1 MKLKLCLIF
10 FMLIFVDRTVFG
22 QEELYTHTAG
32 KALPFP
38 DRSVALT
45 PSWIKQREALNT
57 AYLLSLDPDRLL
69 HNFRVNAGL
78 HSAAQPLAGWEA
90 PNVGIRGHFT
100 GHYLSAVSMLVE
112 KYRDTALTRRLT
124 YMVDELYKC
133 QQALGNGYLSA
144 FPEKDFDTLEK
155 KYGGVWAP
163 YYTFHKLMQGLLDV
177 YVRTGNKIA
186 YKMVNDMASYVE
198 KRMSKLSSETIDKIL
213 YTTGANPP
221 NEAGAMNEVLYKLY
235 KVSHNPE
242 HLALA
247 RLFDRD
253 WFLVPLSNNKDIL
266 SGLHSNTHIVLVNG
280 FAQRY
285 AITGEALYHN
295 AVQNFWD
302 ILIDHHAYANGSS
315 SGPRPNVVTPT
326 SLTSEHW
333 GVPDHLS
340 NTMTKEIAE
349 SCVSHN
355 TQKLTAMLFCWDGD
369 PKYADA
375 YMNTFY
381 NSTMALQNAE
391 TGAVVYHLPL
401 GSPQTKK
408 FLKDDDFRCC
418 NGTSIEAFAALHTG
432 IYYHNDSTLWV
443 NMYIPSKVN
452 WQARSLSLEQGGSF
466 PTDSV
471 VEFTLTTEKTTTLI
485 LNFLIP
491 GWSQNCDVYIN
502 GQEQGMATRPG
513 SYLSIRR
520 AWKDKDKI
528 RFVFHYAFYLK
539 AMPDDENVF
548 AIFYGPLLLAA
559 ETDSEFILKGRR
571 DEILKNLTISGSNV
585 FRLKNGEK
593 TFVLR
598 PLYAINNQSY
608 GVYATI
614 REPPMRFFL
623 DHSQRSS
630 TSESN
635 YRSCQNYHGD
645 WPARQNTWRLHLYT
659 VQPALP
665 GSSSPPSTHGSHP

>member
-1 MKLKLCLIF
+1 M
-10 FMLIFVDRTVFG
+10 
-22 QEELYTHTAG
+22 
-32 KALPFP
+32 
-38 DRSVALT
+38 
-45 PSWIKQREALNT
+45 PSWIKQREELNT
-57 AYLLSLDPDRLL
+57 VYLLSLDPDRLL

-78 HSAAQPLAGWEA
+78 PSAARPLAGWEA
-90 PNVGIRGHFT
+90 PDVGIRGHFA

-112 KYRDTALTRRLT
+112 RNRDTALTRRLIYIT
-124 YMVDELYKC
+124 DELYKC

-144 FPEKDFDTLEK
+144 FPEKDFDTLEVK
-155 KYGGVWAP
+155 FGGVWAP

-177 YVRTGNKIA
+177 YVRTGNVRA

-198 KRMSKLSSETIDKIL
+198 KRMNRLSPETIEKVL
-213 YTTGANPP
+213 YTPDANPA

-235 KVSHNPE
+235 QVSHNPK

-247 RLFDRD
+247 RIFDRD
-253 WFLVPLSNNKDIL
+253 WFLIPLSNNKDIL
-266 SGLHSNTHIVLVNG
+266 SGLHSNTHLVLVNG

-285 AITGEALYHN
+285 AITREALYYH
-295 AVQNFWD
+295 AVQNFWNM
-302 ILIDHHAYANGSS
+302 LTCHHAYANGSS

-340 NTMTKEIAE
+340 STMTKEIAE

-355 TQKLTAMLFCWDGD
+355 TQKLAAALFCWEGD
-369 PKYADA
+369 PRYADA

-381 NSTMALQNAE
+381 NSTMALQNAN

-408 FLKDDDFRCC
+408 FLKEDDFRCC
-418 NGTSIEAFAALHTG
+418 NGTSIEAFAALNTG

-452 WQARSLSLEQGGSF
+452 WQAKSLSLEQVGNF
-466 PTDSV
+466 PADSV
-471 VEFTLTTEKTTTLI
+471 VEFTLKTAKKSGMT

-491 GWSQNCDVYIN
+491 DWSNKSEVYVN
-502 GQEQGMATRPG
+502 NQKQALDTRPG
-513 SYLSIRR
+513 SYLSLRR
-520 AWKDKDKI
+520 EWKDNDRI
-528 RFVFHYAFYLK
+528 RLVFHYDFYFK

-548 AIFYGPLLLAA
+548 AIFYGPVMLAA
-559 ETDSEFILKGRR
+559 ETDSEFILKGQR
-571 DEILKNLTISGSNV
+571 DEILKNLTVSGSNV
-585 FRLKNGEK
+585 FQLKNGGK

-598 PLYAINNQSY
+598 PLYDINAQSY

-614 REPPMRFFL
+614 R
-623 DHSQRSS
+623 D
-630 TSESN
+630 
-635 YRSCQNYHGD
+635 Y
-645 WPARQNTWRLHLYT
+645 
-659 VQPALP
+659 
-665 GSSSPPSTHGSHP
+665 

>member
-1 MKLKLCLIF
+1 MQPKLLLVFLMLCF
-10 FMLIFVDRTVFG
+10 ADCSVFG
-22 QEELYTHTAG
+22 QNEPYRLTNA
-32 KALPFP
+32 KVSPFA
-38 DRSVALT
+38 DQSVILM
-45 PSWIKQREALNT
+45 PSWIKQREELNT
-57 AYLLSLDPDRLL
+57 VYLLSLDPDRLL

-78 HSAAQPLAGWEA
+78 PSAARPLAGWEA
-90 PNVGIRGHFT
+90 PDVGIRGHFA

-112 KYRDTALTRRLT
+112 RNRDTALTRRLIYIT
-124 YMVDELYKC
+124 DELYKC

-144 FPEKDFDTLEK
+144 FPEKDFDTLEVK
-155 KYGGVWAP
+155 FGGVWAP

-177 YVRTGNKIA
+177 YVRTGNVRA

-198 KRMSKLSSETIDKIL
+198 KRMNRLSPETIEKVL
-213 YTTGANPP
+213 YTPDANPA

-235 KVSHNPE
+235 QVSHNPK

-247 RLFDRD
+247 RIFDRD
-253 WFLVPLSNNKDIL
+253 WFLIPLSNNKDIL
-266 SGLHSNTHIVLVNG
+266 SGLHSNTHLVLVNG

-285 AITGEALYHN
+285 AITRETLYYH
-295 AVQNFWD
+295 AVQNFWNM
-302 ILIDHHAYANGSS
+302 LTCHHAYANGSS

-340 NTMTKEIAE
+340 STMTKEIAE

-355 TQKLTAMLFCWDGD
+355 TQKLAAALFCWEGD
-369 PKYADA
+369 PRYADA

-381 NSTMALQNAE
+381 NSTMALQNAN

-408 FLKDDDFRCC
+408 FLKEDDFRCC
-418 NGTSIEAFAALHTG
+418 NGTSIEAFAALNTG

-452 WQARSLSLEQGGSF
+452 WQAKSLSLEQGGNF
-466 PTDSV
+466 PADSV
-471 VEFTLTTEKTTTLI
+471 VEFTLKTAKKSGMT

-491 GWSQNCDVYIN
+491 DWSNKSEVYVN
-502 GQEQGMATRPG
+502 NQKQALDTRPG
-513 SYLSIRR
+513 SYLSLRR
-520 AWKDKDKI
+520 EWKDNDRI
-528 RFVFHYAFYLK
+528 RLVFHYDFYFK

-548 AIFYGPLLLAA
+548 AIFYGPVMLAA
-559 ETDSEFILKGRR
+559 ETDSEFILKGQR
-571 DEILKNLTISGSNV
+571 DEILKNLTVSGSNV
-585 FRLKNGEK
+585 FHLKNGGK

-598 PLYAINNQSY
+598 PLYDINAQSY

-614 REPPMRFFL
+614 R
-623 DHSQRSS
+623 D
-630 TSESN
+630 
-635 YRSCQNYHGD
+635 Y
-645 WPARQNTWRLHLYT
+645 
-659 VQPALP
+659 
-665 GSSSPPSTHGSHP
+665 

>member
-1 MKLKLCLIF
+1 MNAKLSLIF
-10 FMLIFVDRTVFG
+10 LILSFDNCNVFG
-22 QEELYTHTAG
+22 QSGSFTHLNT
-32 KALPFP
+32 KVSPFP
-38 DRSVALT
+38 DQSVILT
-45 PSWIKQREALNT
+45 PSWIKQREELNT
-57 AYLLSLDPDRLL
+57 SYLLSLDPNRLL

-78 HSAAQPLAGWEA
+78 HSTAKPLAGWEA
-90 PNVGIRGHFT
+90 PEVGIRGHFT

-112 KYRDTALTRRLT
+112 RNRDTVLSHRLI

-155 KYGGVWAP
+155 KFGGVWAP

-177 YVRTGNKIA
+177 YVRTGNIKA
-186 YKMVNDMASYVE
+186 FAVVSNMASYVE
-198 KRMSKLSSETIDKIL
+198 KRMSRLSPETIDKVL

-235 KVSHNPE
+235 QVSHNPK

-247 RLFDRD
+247 KLFDRN
-253 WFLVPLSNNKDIL
+253 WFLIPLSNNLDIL

-285 AITGEALYHN
+285 FITGETLYRN
-295 AVQNFWD
+295 AIQNFWNM
-302 ILIDHHAYANGSS
+302 LIDHHAYANGSS

-355 TQKLTAMLFCWDGD
+355 TQKLTAALFCSNGD
-369 PKYADA
+369 PRYADA

-381 NSTMALQNAE
+381 NSTMALQSPK

-401 GSPQTKK
+401 GSPRTKK

-418 NGTSIEAFAALHTG
+418 NGTSIEAFAALNTN

-452 WQARSLSLEQGGSF
+452 WPARTFSLEQNGNF
-466 PTDSV
+466 PVDSV
-471 VEFTLTTEKTTTLI
+471 VQFTVRTAEKYRLA
-485 LNFLIP
+485 LNLLIP
-491 GWSQNCDVYIN
+491 DWSKYAELYIN
-502 GQEQGMATRPG
+502 NQKQAIDVHPG
-513 SYLSIRR
+513 SYLSLKRE
-520 AWKDKDKI
+520 WKDNDKI
-528 RFVFHYAFYLK
+528 RLVFHYDFYLRT
-539 AMPDDENVF
+539 MPDDENVF
-548 AIFYGPLLLAA
+548 AIFYGPVMLAA
-559 ETDSEFILKGRR
+559 ETDSEFIVQGSRN
-571 DEILKNLTISGSNV
+571 EIIKNLTVSGSNV

-593 TFVLR
+593 KFVLR
-598 PLYAINNQSY
+598 PLYDINEQSY

-614 REPPMRFFL
+614 R
-623 DHSQRSS
+623 D
-630 TSESN
+630 
-635 YRSCQNYHGD
+635 Y
-645 WPARQNTWRLHLYT
+645 
-659 VQPALP
+659 
-665 GSSSPPSTHGSHP
+665 

>member
-1 MKLKLCLIF
+1 MKTKLFLIF
-10 FMLIFVDRTVFG
+10 LMLSLVACGVFG
-22 QEELYTHTAG
+22 QEESYIHTNANIS
-32 KALPFP
+32 PFP
-38 DRSVALT
+38 DRSVVLR
-45 PSWIKQREALNT
+45 PSWVKHREELNT

-78 HSAAQPLAGWEA
+78 PSAAEPLAGWEA
-90 PNVGIRGHFT
+90 PDVGIRGHFT

-112 KYRDTALTRRLT
+112 RYQDTVLRRRLR
-124 YMVDELYKC
+124 YMVDELSKC

-144 FPEKDFDTLEK
+144 FPEKDFDTLEVK
-155 KYGGVWAP
+155 FGGVWAP

-177 YVRTGNKIA
+177 YVRTGNKKA
-186 YKMVNDMASYVE
+186 YEMASNMASYVE
-198 KRMSKLSSETIDKIL
+198 KRMSRLSPETIEKIL
-213 YTTGANPP
+213 YTTGANPA
-221 NEAGAMNEVLYKLY
+221 NEAGGMNEVLYKLY
-235 KVSHNPE
+235 EVSHNPK

-247 RLFDRD
+247 KLFDRN

-285 AITGEALYHN
+285 AITGETLYHD
-295 AVQNFWD
+295 AVQNFWSM
-302 ILIDHHAYANGSS
+302 LINHHAYANGSS

-355 TQKLTAMLFCWDGD
+355 TQKLTAELFCWDGN

-381 NSTMALQNAE
+381 NSTMALQSAT

-401 GSPQTKK
+401 GSPRTKK

-418 NGTSIEAFAALHTG
+418 NGTSIEAFAALNTG
-432 IYYHNDSTLWV
+432 IYYHNDSALWV

-452 WQARSLSLEQGGSF
+452 WQARSLSLEQVRSF
-466 PTDSV
+466 PVDSA
-471 VEFTLTTEKTTTLI
+471 VEFTLKTAKQVGLTLN
-485 LNFLIP
+485 LLIP
-491 GWSQNCDVYIN
+491 SWSKKSEVYIN
-502 GQEQGMATRPG
+502 DQKQTMEIVPG
-513 SYLSIRR
+513 SYLSLRR
-520 AWKDKDKI
+520 MWRDNDKI
-528 RFVFHYAFYLK
+528 RLVFHYNFYLK
-539 AMPDDENVF
+539 TMPDDENVF
-548 AIFYGPLLLAA
+548 AIFYGPLMLAA
-559 ETDSEFILKGRR
+559 ETDSEFILKGSRN
-571 DEILKNLTISGSNV
+571 EILENLTVKGGNV
-585 FRLKNGEK
+585 FQLRNGEK

-598 PLYAINNQSY
+598 PLYEIDQQSY

-614 REPPMRFFL
+614 RE
-623 DHSQRSS
+623 
-630 TSESN
+630 
-635 YRSCQNYHGD
+635 Y
-645 WPARQNTWRLHLYT
+645 
-659 VQPALP
+659 
-665 GSSSPPSTHGSHP
+665 

>member
-1 MKLKLCLIF
+1 MKIKLSLLFLI
-10 FMLIFVDRTVFG
+10 LCFVNYNVFS
-22 QEELYTHTAG
+22 QDQSNTHINA
-32 KALPFP
+32 KVWPFS
-38 DRSVALT
+38 DQSVILT
-45 PSWIKQREALNT
+45 PSWIKQREELNT

-78 HSAAQPLAGWEA
+78 HSVATPLAGWEA
-90 PNVGIRGHFT
+90 PQVGIRGHFT

-112 KYRDTALTRRLT
+112 RNKDTALTHRLI

-144 FPEKDFDTLEK
+144 FPEKDFDKLEEK
-155 KYGGVWAP
+155 FEGVWAP
-163 YYTFHKLMQGLLDV
+163 YYTFHKLMQGLLDA
-177 YVRTGNKIA
+177 YVRTGNRKA
-186 YKMVNDMASYVE
+186 YEIVNNMALYVE
-198 KRMSKLSSETIDKIL
+198 KRMSRLSPETIDKIL

-235 KVSHNPE
+235 EVSHNPK

-247 RLFDRD
+247 RLFDRN
-253 WFLVPLSNNKDIL
+253 WFLIPLSNNKDIL

-285 AITGEALYHN
+285 AITGEALYYH
-295 AVQNFWD
+295 AVQHFWNM
-302 ILIDHHAYANGSS
+302 LIDHHAYANGSS

-355 TQKLTAMLFCWDGD
+355 TQKLTAALFCWDGD

-381 NSTMALQNAE
+381 NSTMALQSAK

-401 GSPQTKK
+401 GSPRTKK

-418 NGTSIEAFAALHTG
+418 NGTSVEAFAALNTN
-432 IYYHNDSTLWV
+432 IYYHNDSTIWV

-452 WQARSLSLEQGGSF
+452 WQARSFSLEQKGNF

-471 VEFTLTTEKTTTLI
+471 VQFTLSTARKNWLTLN
-485 LNFLIP
+485 LLIP
-491 GWSQNCDVYIN
+491 DWSKNAEVYIN
-502 GQEQGMATRPG
+502 NQKQAVAIHPG
-513 SYLSIRR
+513 SYLSLKRV
-520 AWKDKDKI
+520 WKDNDKI
-528 RFVFHYAFYLK
+528 RLVFHYDFYLK
-539 AMPDDENVF
+539 TMPDDKNVF
-548 AIFYGPLLLAA
+548 AIFYGPVMLAA
-559 ETDSEFILKGRR
+559 ETDSEFILKGTPN
-571 DEILKNLTISGSNV
+571 ETLKNLTVSGSNV

-598 PLYAINNQSY
+598 PLYDINEQSY

-614 REPPMRFFL
+614 R
-623 DHSQRSS
+623 D
-630 TSESN
+630 
-635 YRSCQNYHGD
+635 Y
-645 WPARQNTWRLHLYT
+645 
-659 VQPALP
+659 
-665 GSSSPPSTHGSHP
+665 